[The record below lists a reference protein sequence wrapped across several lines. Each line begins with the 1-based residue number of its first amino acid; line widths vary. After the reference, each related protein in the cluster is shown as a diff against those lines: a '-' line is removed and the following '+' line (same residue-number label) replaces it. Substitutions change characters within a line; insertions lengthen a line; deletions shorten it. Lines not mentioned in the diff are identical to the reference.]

1 MNNFNYEKDLTEVE
15 LEGKKVENFEDHVT
29 TINGLDE
36 YISKLPKEL
45 LTKGQEEELF
55 EKIKNGDIEA
65 KNEVITKNLRLVIS
79 EAKKYVGSG
88 MDFLDL
94 IQEGNIG
101 LITAIEKFDIAK
113 GCRFSTYATCRIR
126 QAITRAIFD
135 KGRVIRVS
143 VHTMEHVNK
152 VKRYINYYYVRNG
165 INPSMEEI
173 QQQFNYSDEKMD
185 KIFDVIINKPSSL
198 NTGIGEDE
206 DTELIDLLEDRES
219 IPLEEIAAKGELVR
233 IIDESSLT
241 ERERKVLYL
250 RFGVIDNKTR
260 TLEEVG
266 KIFNIT
272 RERVRQ
278 IEAKALRKLR
288 NNIYVKEYH
297 NTVGSPYKIK
307 EKNKTRKYNTIKK

>member
-55 EKIKNGDIEA
+55 KKIKNGDIEA

-113 GCRFSTYATCRIR
+113 GCRFSTYATWWIK
-126 QAITRAIFD
+126 QAITRSILE
-135 KGRVIRVS
+135 KRR
-143 VHTMEHVNK
+143 T
-152 VKRYINYYYVRNG
+152 VKIPAHQENRIKLLKDYNNEYYRDNG
-165 INPSMEEI
+165 KYPT
-173 QQQFNYSDEKMD
+173 K
-185 KIFDVIINKPSSL
+185 
-198 NTGIGEDE
+198 
-206 DTELIDLLEDRES
+206 
-219 IPLEEIAAKGELVR
+219 EEIATYLHWDKNVVENTISMAKTKMVLLSTPISDDSDDELVDFIEDKDEIDADK
-233 IIDESSLT
+233 IIFSKQILEAIENSNLT

-260 TLEEVG
+260 TLEEIG
-266 KIFNIT
+266 KIYKLT
-272 RERVRQ
+272 RERIRQ
-278 IEAKALRKLR
+278 IEFKACRKLR
-288 NNIYVKEYH
+288 RNNE
-297 NTVGSPYKIK
+297 IK
-307 EKNKTRKYNTIKK
+307 ELYDGEVHNSTNTKTKPKVKKLIK

>member
-113 GCRFSTYATCRIR
+113 GCRFSTYATWWIK
-126 QAITRAIFD
+126 QAITRSILE
-135 KGRVIRVS
+135 KRR
-143 VHTMEHVNK
+143 T
-152 VKRYINYYYVRNG
+152 VKIPAHQENRIKLLKDYNNEYYRDNG
-165 INPSMEEI
+165 KYPT
-173 QQQFNYSDEKMD
+173 K
-185 KIFDVIINKPSSL
+185 
-198 NTGIGEDE
+198 
-206 DTELIDLLEDRES
+206 
-219 IPLEEIAAKGELVR
+219 EEIATYLHWDKNVVENTISMAKTKMVLLSTPISDDSDDELVDFIEDKDEIDADK
-233 IIDESSLT
+233 IIFSKQILEAIENSNLT
-241 ERERKVLYL
+241 EREKEILYL
-250 RFGVIDNKTR
+250 RFGIYDGEYRTIEEIVKIYKL
-260 TLEEVG
+260 TLER
-266 KIFNIT
+266 IS
-272 RERVRQ
+272 Q
-278 IEAKALRKLR
+278 IEFKACRKLR
-288 NNIYVKEYH
+288 RNNE
-297 NTVGSPYKIK
+297 IK
-307 EKNKTRKYNTIKK
+307 ELYDGDVRNSTNTKTKTKAKKLIK

>member
-113 GCRFSTYATCRIR
+113 GCRFSTYATWWIK
-126 QAITRAIFD
+126 QAITRSILE
-135 KGRVIRVS
+135 KRR
-143 VHTMEHVNK
+143 T
-152 VKRYINYYYVRNG
+152 VKIPAHQENRIKLLKDYNNEYYRDNG
-165 INPSMEEI
+165 KYPT
-173 QQQFNYSDEKMD
+173 K
-185 KIFDVIINKPSSL
+185 
-198 NTGIGEDE
+198 
-206 DTELIDLLEDRES
+206 
-219 IPLEEIAAKGELVR
+219 EEIATYLHWDKNVVENTISMAKTKMVLLSTPISDDSDDELVDFIEDKDEIDADK
-233 IIDESSLT
+233 IIFSKQILEAIENSNLT

-260 TLEEVG
+260 TLEEIG
-266 KIFNIT
+266 KIYKLT
-272 RERVRQ
+272 RERIRQ
-278 IEAKALRKLR
+278 IEFKACRKLR
-288 NNIYVKEYH
+288 RNNE
-297 NTVGSPYKIK
+297 IK
-307 EKNKTRKYNTIKK
+307 ELYDGEVHNSTNTKTKPKVKKLIK

>member
-1 MNNFNYEKDLTEVE
+1 MKELYHNELKNDQNIKNQQIEEQYLPDIDISKQFLSELNKQLLTAEEEKALFQRIEQGDEEAKTEV
-15 LEGKKVENFEDHVT
+15 
-29 TINGLDE
+29 I
-36 YISKLPKEL
+36 
-45 LTKGQEEELF
+45 
-55 EKIKNGDIEA
+55 EKNI
-65 KNEVITKNLRLVIS
+65 RLVVSI
-79 EAKKYVGSG
+79 AKIYTNRGLE
-88 MDFLDL
+88 FLDL
-94 IQEGNIG
+94 VNEGCFG
-101 LITAIEKFDIAK
+101 LIKAIAKFDIAK
-113 GCRFSTYATCRIR
+113 GYRFSTYATRWIR

-152 VKRYINYYYVRNG
+152 VKRYINDYYVRNG

-288 NNIYVKEYH
+288 NNIYVKEYY

>member
-113 GCRFSTYATCRIR
+113 GCRFSTYATWWIK
-126 QAITRAIFD
+126 QAITRSILE
-135 KGRVIRVS
+135 KRR
-143 VHTMEHVNK
+143 T
-152 VKRYINYYYVRNG
+152 VKIPAHQENRIKLLKDYNNEYYRDNG
-165 INPSMEEI
+165 KYPT
-173 QQQFNYSDEKMD
+173 K
-185 KIFDVIINKPSSL
+185 
-198 NTGIGEDE
+198 
-206 DTELIDLLEDRES
+206 
-219 IPLEEIAAKGELVR
+219 EEIATYLHWDKNVVENTISMAKTKMVLLSTPISDDSDDELVDFIEDKDEIDADK
-233 IIDESSLT
+233 IIFSKQILEAIENSNLT

-260 TLEEVG
+260 TLEEIG
-266 KIFNIT
+266 KIYKLT
-272 RERVRQ
+272 RERIRQ
-278 IEAKALRKLR
+278 IEFKACRKLR
-288 NNIYVKEYH
+288 RNNE
-297 NTVGSPYKIK
+297 IK
-307 EKNKTRKYNTIKK
+307 ELYDGEVRNSTNTKTKTKAKKLIK

>member
-1 MNNFNYEKDLTEVE
+1 MNNFNYEKDLTELE

-113 GCRFSTYATCRIR
+113 GCRFSTYATWWIK
-126 QAITRAIFD
+126 QAITRSILE
-135 KGRVIRVS
+135 KRR
-143 VHTMEHVNK
+143 T
-152 VKRYINYYYVRNG
+152 VKIPAHQENRIKLLKDYNNEYYRDNG
-165 INPSMEEI
+165 KYPT
-173 QQQFNYSDEKMD
+173 K
-185 KIFDVIINKPSSL
+185 
-198 NTGIGEDE
+198 
-206 DTELIDLLEDRES
+206 
-219 IPLEEIAAKGELVR
+219 EEIATYLHWDKNVVENTISMAKTKMVLLSTPISDDSDDELVDFIEDKDEIDADK
-233 IIDESSLT
+233 IIFSKQILEAIENSNLT

-260 TLEEVG
+260 TLEEIG
-266 KIFNIT
+266 KIYKLT
-272 RERVRQ
+272 RERIRQ
-278 IEAKALRKLR
+278 IEFKACRKLR
-288 NNIYVKEYH
+288 RNNE
-297 NTVGSPYKIK
+297 IK
-307 EKNKTRKYNTIKK
+307 ELYDGEVHNSTNTKTKPKVKKLIK

>member
-113 GCRFSTYATCRIR
+113 GYRFSTYATRWIR

-152 VKRYINYYYVRNG
+152 VKRYINDYYVLNG

-173 QQQFNYSDEKMD
+173 QQQFNYSDEKID

-260 TLEEVG
+260 TLEELG

-288 NNIYVKEYH
+288 NNIYVKEYY
-297 NTVGSPYKIK
+297 NTVGSPYKTK
-307 EKNKTRKYNTIKK
+307 EKKNQKI

>member
-55 EKIKNGDIEA
+55 KKIKNGDIEA

-113 GCRFSTYATCRIR
+113 GCRFSTYATWWI
-126 QAITRAIFD
+126 QAITRSILE
-135 KGRVIRVS
+135 KRR
-143 VHTMEHVNK
+143 T
-152 VKRYINYYYVRNG
+152 VKIPAHQENRIKLLKDYNNEYYRDNG
-165 INPSMEEI
+165 KYPT
-173 QQQFNYSDEKMD
+173 K
-185 KIFDVIINKPSSL
+185 
-198 NTGIGEDE
+198 
-206 DTELIDLLEDRES
+206 
-219 IPLEEIAAKGELVR
+219 EEIATYLHWDKNVVENTISMAKTKMVLLSTPISDDSDDELVDFIEDKDEIDVDK
-233 IIDESSLT
+233 IIFSKQILEAIENSNLT
-241 ERERKVLYL
+241 EREKEILYL
-250 RFGVIDNKTR
+250 RFGIYDGEYR
-260 TLEEVG
+260 TLEEIG
-266 KIFNIT
+266 KIYKLT
-272 RERVRQ
+272 RERIRQ
-278 IEAKALRKLR
+278 IEFKACRKLR
-288 NNIYVKEYH
+288 RNNE
-297 NTVGSPYKIK
+297 IK
-307 EKNKTRKYNTIKK
+307 ELYDGEVHNSTNTKTKPKAKKLIK

>member
-55 EKIKNGDIEA
+55 KKIKNGDIEA

-113 GCRFSTYATCRIR
+113 GCRFSTYATWWIK
-126 QAITRAIFD
+126 QAITRSILE
-135 KGRVIRVS
+135 KRR
-143 VHTMEHVNK
+143 T
-152 VKRYINYYYVRNG
+152 VKIPAHQENRIKLLKDYNNEYYRDNG
-165 INPSMEEI
+165 KYPT
-173 QQQFNYSDEKMD
+173 K
-185 KIFDVIINKPSSL
+185 
-198 NTGIGEDE
+198 
-206 DTELIDLLEDRES
+206 
-219 IPLEEIAAKGELVR
+219 EEIATYLHWDKNVVENTISMAKTKMVLLSTPISDDSDDELVDFIEDKDEIDADK
-233 IIDESSLT
+233 IIFSKQILEAIENSNLT

-260 TLEEVG
+260 TLEELG

-288 NNIYVKEYH
+288 NNIYVKEYY
-297 NTVGSPYKIK
+297 NTVGSPYKTK
-307 EKNKTRKYNTIKK
+307 EKNKTRKYNSIKK

>member
-55 EKIKNGDIEA
+55 KKIKNGDIEA

-113 GCRFSTYATCRIR
+113 GCRFSTYATWWIK
-126 QAITRAIFD
+126 QAITRSILE
-135 KGRVIRVS
+135 KRR
-143 VHTMEHVNK
+143 T
-152 VKRYINYYYVRNG
+152 VKIPAHQENRIKLLKDYNNEYYRDNG
-165 INPSMEEI
+165 KYPT
-173 QQQFNYSDEKMD
+173 K
-185 KIFDVIINKPSSL
+185 
-198 NTGIGEDE
+198 
-206 DTELIDLLEDRES
+206 
-219 IPLEEIAAKGELVR
+219 EEIATYLHWDKNVVENTISMAKTKMVLLSTPISDDSDDELVDFIEDKDEIDADK
-233 IIDESSLT
+233 IIFSKQILEAIENSNLT
-241 ERERKVLYL
+241 EREKEILYL
-250 RFGVIDNKTR
+250 RFGIYDGEVRNSTNTKTK
-260 TLEEVG
+260 T
-266 KIFNIT
+266 K
-272 RERVRQ
+272 
-278 IEAKALRKLR
+278 AKKL
-288 NNIYVKEYH
+288 
-297 NTVGSPYKIK
+297 IK
-307 EKNKTRKYNTIKK
+307 

>member
-55 EKIKNGDIEA
+55 KKIKNGDIEA

-113 GCRFSTYATCRIR
+113 GCRFSTYATWWIK
-126 QAITRAIFD
+126 QAITRSILE
-135 KGRVIRVS
+135 KRR
-143 VHTMEHVNK
+143 T
-152 VKRYINYYYVRNG
+152 VKIPAHQENRIKLLKDYNNEYYRDNG
-165 INPSMEEI
+165 KYPT
-173 QQQFNYSDEKMD
+173 K
-185 KIFDVIINKPSSL
+185 
-198 NTGIGEDE
+198 
-206 DTELIDLLEDRES
+206 
-219 IPLEEIAAKGELVR
+219 EEIATYLHWDKNVVENTISMAKTKMVLLSTPISDDSDDELVDFIEDKDEIDVDK
-233 IIDESSLT
+233 IIFSKQILEAIENSNLT
-241 ERERKVLYL
+241 EREKEILYL
-250 RFGVIDNKTR
+250 RFGIYDGEYR
-260 TLEEVG
+260 TLEEIG
-266 KIFNIT
+266 KIYKLT
-272 RERVRQ
+272 RERIRQ
-278 IEAKALRKLR
+278 IEFKACRKLR
-288 NNIYVKEYH
+288 RNNE
-297 NTVGSPYKIK
+297 IK
-307 EKNKTRKYNTIKK
+307 ELYDGEVRNSTNTKTKTKAKKLIK

>member
-113 GCRFSTYATCRIR
+113 GCRFSTYATWWIK
-126 QAITRAIFD
+126 QAITRSILE
-135 KGRVIRVS
+135 KRR
-143 VHTMEHVNK
+143 T
-152 VKRYINYYYVRNG
+152 VKIPAHQENRIKLLKDYNNEYYRDNG
-165 INPSMEEI
+165 KYPT
-173 QQQFNYSDEKMD
+173 K
-185 KIFDVIINKPSSL
+185 
-198 NTGIGEDE
+198 
-206 DTELIDLLEDRES
+206 
-219 IPLEEIAAKGELVR
+219 EEIATYLHWDKNVVENTISMAKTKMVLLSTPISDDSDDELVDFIEDKDEIDADK
-233 IIDESSLT
+233 IIFSKQILEAIENSNLT
-241 ERERKVLYL
+241 EREKEILYL
-250 RFGVIDNKTR
+250 RFGI
-260 TLEEVG
+260 
-266 KIFNIT
+266 
-272 RERVRQ
+272 
-278 IEAKALRKLR
+278 
-288 NNIYVKEYH
+288 
-297 NTVGSPYKIK
+297 
-307 EKNKTRKYNTIKK
+307 

>member
-55 EKIKNGDIEA
+55 KKIKNGDIEA

-113 GCRFSTYATCRIR
+113 GCRFSTYATWWIK
-126 QAITRAIFD
+126 QAITRSILE
-135 KGRVIRVS
+135 KRR
-143 VHTMEHVNK
+143 T
-152 VKRYINYYYVRNG
+152 VKIPAHQENRIKLLKDYNNEYYRDNG
-165 INPSMEEI
+165 KYPT
-173 QQQFNYSDEKMD
+173 K
-185 KIFDVIINKPSSL
+185 
-198 NTGIGEDE
+198 
-206 DTELIDLLEDRES
+206 
-219 IPLEEIAAKGELVR
+219 EEIATYLHWDKNVVENTISMAKTKIVLLSTPISDDSDDELVDFIEDKDEIDADK
-233 IIDESSLT
+233 IIFSKQILEAIENSNLT
-241 ERERKVLYL
+241 EREKEILYL
-250 RFGVIDNKTR
+250 RFGIYDGEYR
-260 TLEEVG
+260 TLEEIG
-266 KIFNIT
+266 KIYKLT
-272 RERVRQ
+272 RERIRQ
-278 IEAKALRKLR
+278 IESKACRKLR
-288 NNIYVKEYH
+288 RNNE
-297 NTVGSPYKIK
+297 IK
-307 EKNKTRKYNTIKK
+307 ELYDGEVHNSTKTKTKTKVKKLIK

>member
-101 LITAIEKFDIAK
+101 LITAI
-113 GCRFSTYATCRIR
+113 
-126 QAITRAIFD
+126 
-135 KGRVIRVS
+135 
-143 VHTMEHVNK
+143 
-152 VKRYINYYYVRNG
+152 
-165 INPSMEEI
+165 
-173 QQQFNYSDEKMD
+173 
-185 KIFDVIINKPSSL
+185 
-198 NTGIGEDE
+198 
-206 DTELIDLLEDRES
+206 
-219 IPLEEIAAKGELVR
+219 
-233 IIDESSLT
+233 
-241 ERERKVLYL
+241 
-250 RFGVIDNKTR
+250 
-260 TLEEVG
+260 
-266 KIFNIT
+266 
-272 RERVRQ
+272 
-278 IEAKALRKLR
+278 
-288 NNIYVKEYH
+288 
-297 NTVGSPYKIK
+297 
-307 EKNKTRKYNTIKK
+307 

>member
-55 EKIKNGDIEA
+55 KKIKNGDIEA

-113 GCRFSTYATCRIR
+113 GCRFSTYATWWIK
-126 QAITRAIFD
+126 QAITRSILE
-135 KGRVIRVS
+135 KRR
-143 VHTMEHVNK
+143 T
-152 VKRYINYYYVRNG
+152 VKIPAHQENRIKLLKDYNNEYYRDNG
-165 INPSMEEI
+165 KYPT
-173 QQQFNYSDEKMD
+173 K
-185 KIFDVIINKPSSL
+185 
-198 NTGIGEDE
+198 
-206 DTELIDLLEDRES
+206 
-219 IPLEEIAAKGELVR
+219 EEIATYLHWDKNVVENTISMAKTKMVLLSTPISDDSDDELVDFIEDKDEIDTDK
-233 IIDESSLT
+233 IIFSKQILEAIENSNLT
-241 ERERKVLYL
+241 EREKEILYL
-250 RFGVIDNKTR
+250 RFGIYDGEYR
-260 TLEEVG
+260 TLEAIG
-266 KIFNIT
+266 KIYKLT
-272 RERVRQ
+272 RERIRQ
-278 IEAKALRKLR
+278 IEFKACRKLR
-288 NNIYVKEYH
+288 RNNE
-297 NTVGSPYKIK
+297 IK
-307 EKNKTRKYNTIKK
+307 ELYDGEVRNSTNTKTKTKVKKPIK

>member
-15 LEGKKVENFEDHVT
+15 LEGKKVENFEDYVT

-55 EKIKNGDIEA
+55 KKIKNGDIEA

-113 GCRFSTYATCRIR
+113 GCRFSTYATWWIK
-126 QAITRAIFD
+126 QAITRSILE
-135 KGRVIRVS
+135 KRR
-143 VHTMEHVNK
+143 T
-152 VKRYINYYYVRNG
+152 VKIPAHQENRIKLLKDYNNEYYRDNG
-165 INPSMEEI
+165 KYPT
-173 QQQFNYSDEKMD
+173 K
-185 KIFDVIINKPSSL
+185 
-198 NTGIGEDE
+198 
-206 DTELIDLLEDRES
+206 
-219 IPLEEIAAKGELVR
+219 EEIATYLHWDKNVVENTISMAKTKMVLLSTPISDDSDDELVDFIEDKDEIDADK
-233 IIDESSLT
+233 IIFSKQILEAIENSNLT

-260 TLEEVG
+260 TLEEIG
-266 KIFNIT
+266 KIYKLT
-272 RERVRQ
+272 RERIRQ
-278 IEAKALRKLR
+278 IEFKACRKLR
-288 NNIYVKEYH
+288 RNNE
-297 NTVGSPYKIK
+297 IK
-307 EKNKTRKYNTIKK
+307 ELYDGEVHNSTNTKTKPKVKKLIK

>member
-55 EKIKNGDIEA
+55 KKIKNGDIEA

-113 GCRFSTYATCRIR
+113 GYRFSTYATWWIK
-126 QAITRAIFD
+126 QAITRSILE
-135 KGRVIRVS
+135 KRR
-143 VHTMEHVNK
+143 T
-152 VKRYINYYYVRNG
+152 VKIPAHQENRIKLLKDYNNEYYRDNG
-165 INPSMEEI
+165 KYPT
-173 QQQFNYSDEKMD
+173 K
-185 KIFDVIINKPSSL
+185 
-198 NTGIGEDE
+198 
-206 DTELIDLLEDRES
+206 
-219 IPLEEIAAKGELVR
+219 EEIATYLHWDKNVVENTISMAKTKMVLLSTPISDDSDDELVDFIEDKDEIDADK
-233 IIDESSLT
+233 IIFSKQILEAIENSNLT
-241 ERERKVLYL
+241 EREKEILYL
-250 RFGVIDNKTR
+250 RFGIYDGEYR
-260 TLEEVG
+260 TLEEIG
-266 KIFNIT
+266 KIYKLT
-272 RERVRQ
+272 RERIRQ
-278 IEAKALRKLR
+278 IEFKACRKLR
-288 NNIYVKEYH
+288 RNNE
-297 NTVGSPYKIK
+297 IK
-307 EKNKTRKYNTIKK
+307 ELYDGEVHNSTNTKTKPKVKKLIK

>member
-55 EKIKNGDIEA
+55 KKIKNGDIEA

-113 GCRFSTYATCRIR
+113 GCRFSTYATWWIK
-126 QAITRAIFD
+126 QAITRSILE
-135 KGRVIRVS
+135 KRR
-143 VHTMEHVNK
+143 T
-152 VKRYINYYYVRNG
+152 VKIPAHQENRIKLLKDYNNEYYRDNG
-165 INPSMEEI
+165 KYPT
-173 QQQFNYSDEKMD
+173 K
-185 KIFDVIINKPSSL
+185 
-198 NTGIGEDE
+198 
-206 DTELIDLLEDRES
+206 
-219 IPLEEIAAKGELVR
+219 EEIATYLHWDKNVVENTISMAKTKMVLLSTPISDDSDDELVDFIEDKDEIDADK
-233 IIDESSLT
+233 IIFSKQILEAIENSNLT

-266 KIFNIT
+266 KIYKLT
-272 RERVRQ
+272 RERIRQ
-278 IEAKALRKLR
+278 IEFKACRKLR
-288 NNIYVKEYH
+288 RNNE
-297 NTVGSPYKIK
+297 IK
-307 EKNKTRKYNTIKK
+307 ELYDGEVHNSTNTKTKTKVKKLIK